1 MGRAIHKCGQ
11 LVILTE
17 MRTTIEVNDELFRKA
32 KQLAAAEGMTLREI
46 VESGMRAELARHRR
60 GRYRMP
66 DRSFE
71 GEGLQPGVVEGDW
84 GSIRDV
90 IYAGR
95 GT

>member
-1 MGRAIHKCGQ
+1 
-11 LVILTE
+11 

-32 KQLAAAEGMTLREI
+32 KQLAAAEGITLREI
-46 VESGMRAELARHRR
+46 VESGLRVELARRRR

-84 GSIRDV
+84 GTIRDV